1 MDFNLPTTQYKVH
14 VKSSLIN
21 MRIVSQA
28 TDWNLLLASGHPV
41 SFYLHELPKSIMEPM
56 EPDSKC
62 PMGLKETEG
71 GKKKKKPQNNQL
83 LTEQFYTAM
92 EEK

>member
-1 MDFNLPTTQYKVH
+1 
-14 VKSSLIN
+14 
-21 MRIVSQA
+21 
-28 TDWNLLLASGHPV
+28 
-41 SFYLHELPKSIMEPM
+41 MEPM

-62 PMGLKETEG
+62 LMGLKETEG
-71 GKKKKKPQNNQL
+71 GGKKTQNNQL

>member
-1 MDFNLPTTQYKVH
+1 
-14 VKSSLIN
+14 
-21 MRIVSQA
+21 
-28 TDWNLLLASGHPV
+28 
-41 SFYLHELPKSIMEPM
+41 MEPM

-62 PMGLKETEG
+62 LMGLKETEG
-71 GKKKKKPQNNQL
+71 GGGEKTQNNQL

>member
-41 SFYLHELPKSIMEPM
+41 SFYLHKLPKSIMEPM

-62 PMGLKETEG
+62 LMGLKETEG
-71 GKKKKKPQNNQL
+71 GGKKPPQNNQL

>member
-1 MDFNLPTTQYKVH
+1 
-14 VKSSLIN
+14 
-21 MRIVSQA
+21 
-28 TDWNLLLASGHPV
+28 
-41 SFYLHELPKSIMEPM
+41 MEPM

-62 PMGLKETEG
+62 LMGLKETEG
-71 GKKKKKPQNNQL
+71 GEKTQNNQL